1 MYVYVDG
8 SCVEFKGDFSRCWAG
23 TAENVNLKLDLLVDS
38 TREKKEFTVTSSIL
52 KSKSQGLNFYLKEV
66 EDDLEINLSS
76 SFQFRDVFRFEN
88 AAFWISELSPCVT
101 PWY

>member
-1 MYVYVDG
+1 M
-8 SCVEFKGDFSRCWAG
+8 
-23 TAENVNLKLDLLVDS
+23 DS

-88 AAFWISELSPCVT
+88 AAF
-101 PWY
+101 